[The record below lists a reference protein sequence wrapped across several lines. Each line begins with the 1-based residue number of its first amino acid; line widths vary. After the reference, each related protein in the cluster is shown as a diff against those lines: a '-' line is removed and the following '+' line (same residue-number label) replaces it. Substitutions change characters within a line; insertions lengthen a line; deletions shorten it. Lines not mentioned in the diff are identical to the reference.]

1 MDVFVYVI
9 VLGLAVQF
17 LPGVISEAFT
27 MTLVTAV
34 LLKLVLEAVL
44 AVKSLLLARIRA
56 ASTVPRRIV
65 SIGMLGLVLPGS
77 KLLVLWLEQLL
88 LGDAVSLGGFFAVT
102 GLIIV
107 LTLARFGVR
116 RLLGGRQLPH

>member
-1 MDVFVYVI
+1 VFVYVI

-17 LPGVISEAFT
+17 LPGVISESFT

-44 AVKSLLLARIRA
+44 AVKSVLLARIRA

-116 RLLGGRQLPH
+116 RLLGGR